1 MKRRKILWTKSSREA
16 TSTIKRSRSR
26 FFFSISVIS
35 PFCFLVLY
43 SHFWGYFIT
52 HNLFGYPST
61 ISVVSQKP
69 ISFPAIPD
77 SNNSL
82 HVSENVRLDDE
93 VDIGKTK
100 NVENSILGL
109 DGGEG
114 NPNRIPGL
122 EHEVESENDKT
133 QVSDDEENMGR
144 TKNVEDG
151 GPGNPHRIPGLG
163 NEVESRNDNLQVS
176 NEEDM
181 GRTKSVDNVF
191 EDGGQGN
198 PNRIPGFGNEVESVK
213 DKTQVSE
220 EENMGKTNDVEN
232 IMKGQDGGEGNP
244 NRIPGLEN
252 KEESEND
259 KMQVSCED
267 NIDGTKSAQ
276 DSIRSLVFEDG
287 GKENPRRIPG
297 LGNVG
302 SKSKESQFSDEEKI
316 GTTKNDD
323 NSINSLTFEDGG
335 EGRPRQIPGLDNGAD
350 PVNPASLENNTDSA
364 GVENGEESVHHS
376 DDHIEVEKIAEEVGK
391 QPEKMNVEK
400 EESGEDKDP
409 CAGRYVFVYRI
420 PRKFNDDLVRDCKSL
435 SNWTDMCLFSSNMGL
450 GPKLENTGKVFSTTS
465 WYATNQFVLEIIFRN
480 RMKQY
485 DCLTEDSSKA
495 SAFFVPFYAGLD
507 VARYLWGYS
516 ASMRDFASLE
526 MVKWLRRRPEW
537 NYLGGRDHFMV
548 AGRIAWDFGRVT
560 DDDSSW
566 GNKLIFL
573 PEARNMTMLVLESSP
588 WTGHDFAIPYP
599 TYFHPS
605 SDREVFEWQDKM
617 RSMKRRTLFSFAGA
631 PRPNLQD
638 SIRNE
643 IINQCL
649 ASRRRCRLLE
659 CNQRNNKCYKPAY
672 VMKLFQNSVFCLQP
686 PGDSLTRRSAI
697 DSIVAGCIPVFFHPG
712 SAYVQYIWHLP
723 KNYSLYSVLILGDDV
738 KYGKVRIEEILR
750 KIPLEQV
757 WAMREE
763 VIKLIPKVIYA
774 DPRSKL
780 EAVEDAFD
788 LTVKG
793 VIERVNK
800 LREDMRSGSK
810 TSFDVDEK
818 VSWKYNL
825 FGTTGA
831 HEWDPFFSEQNK
843 QVLDW

>member
-1 MKRRKILWTKSSREA
+1 MGI
-16 TSTIKRSRSR
+16 
-26 FFFSISVIS
+26 
-35 PFCFLVLY
+35 
-43 SHFWGYFIT
+43 
-52 HNLFGYPST
+52 
-61 ISVVSQKP
+61 
-69 ISFPAIPD
+69 
-77 SNNSL
+77 
-82 HVSENVRLDDE
+82 
-93 VDIGKTK
+93 TK
-100 NVENSILGL
+100 NVE
-109 DGGEG
+109 DGGQVNPHPIPGLGNEVESRNHRSQVSNEEVLGRKKSLDNMFDDGGQG
-114 NPNRIPGL
+114 NPNRIPDLGNK
-122 EHEVESENDKT
+122 VESENDKT
-133 QVSDDEENMGR
+133 QVSD
-144 TKNVEDG
+144 EDIM
-151 GPGNPHRIPGLG
+151 P
-163 NEVESRNDNLQVS
+163 
-176 NEEDM
+176 
-181 GRTKSVDNVF
+181 
-191 EDGGQGN
+191 
-198 PNRIPGFGNEVESVK
+198 
-213 DKTQVSE
+213 
-220 EENMGKTNDVEN
+220 KTNDVESS
-232 IMKGQDGGEGNP
+232 MKGQDGGEGNP

-252 KEESEND
+252 KEESKND
-259 KMQVSCED
+259 KMQVSNED
-267 NIDGTKSAQ
+267 NIDRTKSGE
-276 DSIRSLVFEDG
+276 DSMGSLVFEDG
-287 GKENPRRIPG
+287 GEGNPRRVPG
-297 LGNVG
+297 LGNVE
-302 SKSKESQFSDEEKI
+302 SKNKESEFSDEDKI
-316 GTTKNDD
+316 GRTKNDE
-323 NSINSLTFEDGG
+323 NLINSLVFEEGG
-335 EGRPRQIPGLDNGAD
+335 GGRPRQIPHLENEAD
-350 PVNPASLENNTDSA
+350 PINPAFLKNNNTDSA
-364 GVENGEESVHHS
+364 GAEKGKESVNRS
-376 DDHIEVEKIAEEVGK
+376 GDHIEVEKTAEQVGK
-391 QPEKMNVEK
+391 QPEKMEEK

-435 SNWTDMCLFSSNMGL
+435 SHWTDMCLFSSNMGL
-450 GPKLENTGKVFSTTS
+450 GPKLENAGKAFSTAS

-485 DCLTEDSSKA
+485 DCLTDNSSKA

-516 ASMRDFASLE
+516 ASVRDSASLE

-605 SDREVFEWQDKM
+605 TDREVFEWQDKM

-649 ASRRRCRLLE
+649 SSRRKCRLLE
-659 CNQRNNKCYKPAY
+659 CNSKNNKCYKPAY

-686 PGDSLTRRSAI
+686 PGDSLTRRSAF

-723 KNYSLYSVLILGDDV
+723 KNYSSYSVFIRGDDV
-738 KYGKVRIEEILR
+738 KYGKVSIEEILR

-763 VIKLIPKVIYA
+763 VIKLIPRVIYA

-780 EAVEDAFD
+780 ETVEDAFD

-793 VIERVNK
+793 VVGRVNK
-800 LREDMRSGSK
+800 LREDMRTGRK
-810 TSFDVDEK
+810 TIFDVDEK
-818 VSWKYNL
+818 IQQLPLFVAVLVVVNNL
-825 FGTTGA
+825 FLSRFTLSRSWPAFGVT
-831 HEWDPFFSEQNK
+831 
-843 QVLDW
+843 